1 MGYKA
6 KMSVGCHWAS
16 EASLP
21 GNLLYW
27 DHQPAGGGAA
37 PAYLS
42 WWWFRSW
49 CRPDP
54 CSAGLLLLAQT
65 GKNLNSSPKFFTRGF
80 CFWLCTSA
88 GKKTQIKPQS
98 PIRKGLLP
106 FSSGDRCLWFLTPD
120 FYPPSREGEGPPR
133 CRCRR
138 RPVRRAAVPPPGCA
152 FPPSFPKLSHR
163 EKGWAT
169 PPTLPLRAN
178 SSQ

>member
-98 PIRKGLLP
+98 PNRKGLLP

-120 FYPPSREGEGPPR
+120 FYPPSREGEGPPGAGVAGGR
-133 CRCRR
+133 SAEQQCHL
-138 RPVRRAAVPPPGCA
+138 PAA
-152 FPPSFPKLSHR
+152 PSLRVFLNFRIVKRDGQP
-163 EKGWAT
+163 